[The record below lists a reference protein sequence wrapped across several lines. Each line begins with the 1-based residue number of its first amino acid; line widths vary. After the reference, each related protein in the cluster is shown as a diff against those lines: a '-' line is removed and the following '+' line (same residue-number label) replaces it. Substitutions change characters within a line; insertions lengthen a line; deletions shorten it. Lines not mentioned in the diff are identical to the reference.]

1 MCTRRRP
8 EPGKGRTD
16 TQLFYYTE
24 YWGKYQFSFH
34 VNMTVTEK
42 NGSVS
47 CINCFLVLSY
57 DANYNASYDV
67 SNNASYNATKRRMK
81 NGNQ

>member
-1 MCTRRRP
+1 
-8 EPGKGRTD
+8 
-16 TQLFYYTE
+16 
-24 YWGKYQFSFH
+24 
-34 VNMTVTEK
+34 MTVTEK